1 MFVVARYIHS
11 LQHSVAHIFAVRQVL
26 TEFSGR
32 ATECWRGEERGAGAT
47 GPRGS
52 RNKPPA
58 DAVRAAC
65 HRTVSGGG
73 NDSRPTQPNWSLK
86 MDKKDLAA
94 IVTNLVEA
102 VQREQNVP
110 EGMARAL
117 VGFALMK
124 NTEALVA
131 SIKNPAGAV
140 PG

>member
-1 MFVVARYIHS
+1 
-11 LQHSVAHIFAVRQVL
+11 
-26 TEFSGR
+26 
-32 ATECWRGEERGAGAT
+32 
-47 GPRGS
+47 
-52 RNKPPA
+52 
-58 DAVRAAC
+58 
-65 HRTVSGGG
+65 
-73 NDSRPTQPNWSLK
+73 

-124 NTEALVA
+124 NSEALVA

-140 PG
+140 GV

>member
-1 MFVVARYIHS
+1 LRT
-11 LQHSVAHIFAVRQVL
+11 LGPL
-26 TEFSGR
+26 
-32 ATECWRGEERGAGAT
+32 ATEWCRSEWFRDGKTPRTGASA
-47 GPRGS
+47 
-52 RNKPPA
+52 
-58 DAVRAAC
+58 
-65 HRTVSGGG
+65 
-73 NDSRPTQPNWSLK
+73 L
-86 MDKKDLAA
+86 DKKDLAA

-140 PG
+140 QG

>member
-1 MFVVARYIHS
+1 
-11 LQHSVAHIFAVRQVL
+11 
-26 TEFSGR
+26 
-32 ATECWRGEERGAGAT
+32 
-47 GPRGS
+47 
-52 RNKPPA
+52 
-58 DAVRAAC
+58 
-65 HRTVSGGG
+65 
-73 NDSRPTQPNWSLK
+73 

-124 NTEALVA
+124 NAEALVA

-140 PG
+140 GV